1 VFLSGAE
8 GRRRRAC
15 LAHSHELHWTGGAS
29 QHRTDAKR
37 ESFIVTIRINRL
49 VVNPASRIERS
60 ETGRSSRAFSAQ
72 PRQRQIVIR
81 ALDVAYI

>member
-1 VFLSGAE
+1 MFLSGAE
-8 GRRRRAC
+8 GRRRRSC

-49 VVNPASRIERS
+49 VVNPPSRIATIDEKRLRLTAK
-60 ETGRSSRAFSAQ
+60 EYD
-72 PRQRQIVIR
+72 I
-81 ALDVAYI
+81 L